1 MIYLRLRDLREDEDL
16 VQTKLADRYATSVD
30 YLLGRADVRE
40 PYPKSKRPALIAKKR
55 PLL

>member
-16 VQTKLADRYATSVD
+16 VQTKLADLYATRVD
-30 YLLGRADVRE
+30 YLLGRTDVRE